1 MGLLRVVA
9 LLAVAVSPAAAAATE
24 MGANP
29 IRKIVTLMQN
39 MQKEIEAEGVKEKEL
54 FDKFMCFCSANTG
67 DLGKAE
73 ADAKAKAEEMTAK
86 LKSEEAEKSQLEQ
99 ELVDH
104 KTDRETA
111 KADLAEATTL
121 REKEAAEF
129 AAMKADSETN
139 IASLSSAIPAIEK
152 GMGASSLLQM
162 PVGRKLQKLVES
174 YTNMDPMDRR
184 QIMAFLQQGSGDE
197 DMSAGSGEILGILK
211 QMKEEMEGN
220 LAGAVKDEASAV
232 EGFASLK
239 GSKETEIEVATEAI
253 ETKTGRVG
261 ELAVSVV
268 QTKDALEDAT
278 EEIANAGKYA
288 EQLAAQCAEKEKEMA
303 VRTKARADEIA
314 AIGEAIG
321 ILNDDDALDIFKKTA
336 FVQAPVALL
345 QRSSHKAS
353 RTKTAQAMLARI
365 ASKYHSVP
373 VRLMLFT
380 LNSKLKMKSKGGMDE
395 VIKMIDDMVVLLGK
409 QQTEDDKSVEFCKD
423 EFDKAEDEEKAAKTK
438 LGQLDASLAE
448 QTDAISSLMEEISV
462 LTKSIEELD
471 YAVAEATEQR
481 KEEHAEYIEAVQMN
495 EAAIGLVGKAKGKL
509 EKFYAPKAAAA
520 AAASASFVQE
530 AQPFSFV
537 QIKAHAKDQA
547 DALFDVAPPPPP
559 PEMPSGAVEKNSKS
573 AGVMGMM
580 DDIVNDLK
588 MDIKDAEYEEKT
600 AAKDYGELMSDS
612 QATRAANSKAIVDK
626 TAAKAETEGK
636 LMQTKEARAG
646 AAEDV
651 KLAATTI
658 TDLHASC
665 DFIMQNY
672 DMRKEARANEIDSL
686 KNAKAVLSGAKM

>member
-1 MGLLRVVA
+1 LVLI
-9 LLAVAVSPAAAAATE
+9 AVTPATAVET
-24 MGANP
+24 GANP

-104 KTDRETA
+104 KSDRETA

-129 AAMKADSETN
+129 SAMKADSETN

-162 PVGRKLQKLVES
+162 PAGRKLQKLVES

-184 QIMAFLQQGSGDE
+184 QITAFLQGGDE
-197 DMSAGSGEILGILK
+197 DMSGGSGEILGILK

-220 LAGAVKDEASAV
+220 LAGAEKDEAAAV

-239 GSKETEIEVATEAI
+239 SSKETEIEVATEAI
-253 ETKTGRVG
+253 ETKTSRSG

-288 EQLAAQCAEKEKEMA
+288 EQLAAQCAEKEKEFG
-303 VRTKARADEIA
+303 VRQKMRAEEIA

-336 FVQAPVALL
+336 SFAQAPVALL
-345 QRSSHKAS
+345 QRSTHKAS
-353 RTKTAQAMLARI
+353 RAKTAQAMLARI
-365 ASKYHSVP
+365 ASKDNSVQ
-373 VRLMLFT
+373 VKLMLYT
-380 LNSKLKMKSKGGMDE
+380 LNSKLKVKSKGGMDE

-409 QQTEDDKSVEFCKD
+409 QQKEDDTSVEFCKE

-438 LGQLDASLAE
+438 LGQLDATLSE
-448 QTDAISSLMEEISV
+448 ETDAISSLMEEISV
-462 LTKSIEELD
+462 LKKGIEELD
-471 YAVAEATEQR
+471 YAVAQATMQR
-481 KEEHAEYIEAVQMN
+481 KEEHAEYIEEVQMN
-495 EAAIGLVGKAKGKL
+495 EAAIGLVGKAKAKL
-509 EKFYAPKAAAA
+509 EKFYAPKAAASA
-520 AAASASFVQE
+520 AAASSASFVQE

-537 QIKAHAKDQA
+537 QIKAHSDSE
-547 DALFDVAPPPPP
+547 ALFDVAPPPPP
-559 PEMPSGAVEKNSKS
+559 PDMPSGEYKKSGKS

-580 DDIVNDLK
+580 DDIVRDLE
-588 MDIKDAEYEEKT
+588 MDVKDAEYEEKT

-626 TAAKAETEGK
+626 TATKAETEGK

-646 AAEDV
+646 SAEDV

-672 DMRKEARANEIDSL
+672 DMRKEARSNEIDSL

>member
-1 MGLLRVVA
+1 MGFSQVA
-9 LLAVAVSPAAAAATE
+9 LVMMMMAPVAAVE

-73 ADAKAKAEEMTAK
+73 ADAKAKSEELTAK

-111 KADLAEATTL
+111 KSDLAEATTL

-129 AAMKADSETN
+129 SALKADSETN

-162 PVGRKLQKLVES
+162 PVGQRLQKLVES
-174 YTNMDPMDRR
+174 YTNLDPMDRR
-184 QIMAFLQQGSGDE
+184 QVMDFLQQGSGDE
-197 DMSAGSGEILGILK
+197 AMSAGSGEILGILK
-211 QMKEEMEGN
+211 QMKEEMESN
-220 LAGAVKDEASAV
+220 LAGAEKDEAAAV
-232 EGFASLK
+232 EGFESLSS
-239 GSKETEIEVATEAI
+239 SKETEIEVATEAI
-253 ETKTGRVG
+253 ETKTARSG

-268 QTKDALEDAT
+268 QTKNALEDAV

-288 EQLAAQCAEKEKEMA
+288 EQLAAQCAEKEKEMS
-303 VRTKARADEIA
+303 VRTKMRAEEIS
-314 AIGEAIG
+314 AISQAIG
-321 ILNDDDALDIFKKTA
+321 ILNDDDALDVFKKTA

-345 QRSSHKAS
+345 QRSKSHKAS
-353 RTKTAQAMLARI
+353 KAKTAQAMLARI
-365 ASKYHSVP
+365 ANKYNSVN
-373 VRLMLFT
+373 VKLMLYT
-380 LNSKLKMKSKGGMDE
+380 LNSKLKLKSKGGMDE

-409 QQTEDDKSVEFCKD
+409 QQKEDDTSVEFCKE

-438 LGQLDASLAE
+438 LGQLSSALAE
-448 QTDAISSLMEEISV
+448 KSDEISSLMEEISV
-462 LTKSIEELD
+462 LKKGIEELD
-471 YAVAEATEQR
+471 YSVAQATEQR
-481 KEEHAEYIEAVQMN
+481 KEEHAEYIEAVQLN
-495 EAAIGLVGKAKGKL
+495 EAAIGLVGKAKAKL
-509 EKFYAPKAAAA
+509 EKFYSP
-520 AAASASFVQE
+520 SFVQAKRVQD

-537 QIKAHAKDQA
+537 QIKAHSDSE
-547 DALFDVAPPPPP
+547 ALFDVAPPPPP
-559 PEMPSGAVEKNSKS
+559 PETFGEYKKSEKSG
-573 AGVMGMM
+573 GVMGMM
-580 DDIVNDLK
+580 DDIVHDLK
-588 MDIKDAEYEEKT
+588 SDVKDAEYEEKT
-600 AAKDYGELMSDS
+600 AAKDYGELMADS

-626 TAAKAETEGK
+626 TAAKAEAEGK
-636 LMQTKEARAG
+636 LMETKEARAG
-646 AAEDV
+646 AATDV
-651 KLAATTI
+651 KLSATTI

-672 DMRKEARANEIDSL
+672 DMRKEARANEVDSL

>member
-1 MGLLRVVA
+1 MTASVA
-9 LLAVAVSPAAAAATE
+9 AMET
-24 MGANP
+24 GANP

-104 KTDRETA
+104 KSDRETA
-111 KADLAEATTL
+111 KADLDGATTL
-121 REKEAAEF
+121 REKEAAEL
-129 AAMKADSETN
+129 AATKADSETN

-152 GMGASSLLQM
+152 GMSASSLLQM
-162 PVGRKLQKLVES
+162 PAGRKLEKLVES

-197 DMSAGSGEILGILK
+197 EMSAGSGEILGILK
-211 QMKEEMEGN
+211 QMKEEMESN
-220 LAGAVKDEASAV
+220 LAGAEKDEAAAV

-239 GSKETEIEVATEAI
+239 SSKETEIEVATEAI
-253 ETKTGRVG
+253 ETKTGRSG

-303 VRTKARADEIA
+303 VRAKARAEEIA

-336 FVQAPVALL
+336 SFAQAPVALL
-345 QRSSHKAS
+345 QRSSHRAS
-353 RTKTAQAMLARI
+353 PAKTAQAMLARI
-365 ASKYHSVP
+365 ASKYNSVP
-373 VRLMLFT
+373 VKLMLYT
-380 LNSKLKMKSKGGMDE
+380 LNSKLKLKSKGGMDE

-409 QQTEDDKSVEFCKD
+409 QQTEDDNAVELCKE

-438 LGQLDASLAE
+438 LGQLQAVLTE
-448 QTDAISSLMEEISV
+448 ETDTISGLMEEISV
-462 LTKSIEELD
+462 LKKSIQELD
-471 YAVAEATEQR
+471 YAVAQATEQR

-495 EAAIGLVGKAKGKL
+495 EAAIGLVGKAKAKL
-509 EKFYAPKAAAA
+509 EKFYAPKANFVQR
-520 AAASASFVQE
+520 SAS
-530 AQPFSFV
+530 
-537 QIKAHAKDQA
+537 
-547 DALFDVAPPPPP
+547 
-559 PEMPSGAVEKNSKS
+559 
-573 AGVMGMM
+573 
-580 DDIVNDLK
+580 
-588 MDIKDAEYEEKT
+588 T
-600 AAKDYGELMSDS
+600 
-612 QATRAANSKAIVDK
+612 
-626 TAAKAETEGK
+626 
-636 LMQTKEARAG
+636 
-646 AAEDV
+646 
-651 KLAATTI
+651 
-658 TDLHASC
+658 
-665 DFIMQNY
+665 
-672 DMRKEARANEIDSL
+672 
-686 KNAKAVLSGAKM
+686 

>member
-1 MGLLRVVA
+1 MK
-9 LLAVAVSPAAAAATE
+9 LAVALFMVALAPVAATE

-39 MQKEIEAEGVKEKEL
+39 MQKEIEAEGEKEKEL

-73 ADAKAKAEEMTAK
+73 ADAKAKSEEMSAK

-129 AAMKADSETN
+129 AALKADSETN
-139 IASLSSAIPAIEK
+139 IAGLTSAIPAIEK
-152 GMGASSLLQM
+152 GMGGAALLQM
-162 PVGRKLQKLVES
+162 PVGQRLHKLVES
-174 YTNMDPMDRR
+174 YANMDPMDRR
-184 QIMAFLQQGSGDE
+184 QVLAFLEQGSGSE
-197 DMSAGSGEILGILK
+197 EFSSGAGEILGIMK
-211 QMKEEMEGN
+211 QMKEEMESN
-220 LAGAVKDEASAV
+220 LAGAEKDEAAAV
-232 EGFASLK
+232 AGFESLTS
-239 GSKETEIEVATEAI
+239 SKETEIEVATEAI
-253 ETKTGRVG
+253 ETKMARVG

-268 QTKDALEDAT
+268 QTKDALEDAI

-303 VRTKARADEIA
+303 ARTKARAEEIA
-314 AIGEAIG
+314 AIGSAID
-321 ILNDDDALDIFKKTA
+321 ILNDDDALDVFKKSSA
-336 FVQAPVALL
+336 GSFVQAPVALL
-345 QRSSHKAS
+345 QRSNHKAS
-353 RTKTAQAMLARI
+353 KAKRAQAMLAHI
-365 ASKYHSVP
+365 ATKYNSVQ
-373 VRLMLFT
+373 VKLMLYT
-380 LNSKLKMKSKGGMDE
+380 MNSKLKLKNKGGMDE

-409 QQTEDDKSVEFCKD
+409 QQTEDDNSKEFCEA

-438 LGQLDASLAE
+438 LGQLTAAMQE
-448 QTDAISSLMEEISV
+448 QSDGISSLMEELSV
-462 LTKSIEELD
+462 LKKGIGELD

-481 KEEHAEYIEAVQMN
+481 KEEHAEYTEAVQMN
-495 EAAIGLVGKAKGKL
+495 EAAIGLVGKAKAKL
-509 EKFYAPKAAAA
+509 AKFYNPAFVQKA
-520 AAASASFVQE
+520 AAASASFVQ
-530 AQPFSFV
+530 APQPFSFA
-537 QIKAHAKDQA
+537 QIKAHSDSE
-547 DALFDVAPPPPP
+547 DLFAVAPPPPP
-559 PEMPSGAVEKNSKS
+559 PDTFGGEVKKNEKS

-580 DDIVNDLK
+580 DGIVRDLENDV
-588 MDIKDAEYEEKT
+588 KDLEYEEKT
-600 AAKDYGELMSDS
+600 AIKEYAELMADS

-626 TAAKAETEGK
+626 TATKAETEGK
-636 LMQTKEARAG
+636 LMETKEALAG
-646 AAEDV
+646 AATDV

-658 TDLHASC
+658 SDLHGSC

-672 DMRKEARANEIDSL
+672 DMRKEARANEVDSL